1 MNSYE
6 TAVML
11 HRQGRFAD
19 AEPHYLAALGAF
31 PNHPEVLYGLGQ
43 VCLHTNRLEEATY
56 RFEQALAAKP
66 DHGGALMG
74 LGDALAASGRQAD
87 AVLIFKR
94 LIKAEPGNAA
104 AHYAL
109 GQVQKQLGA
118 FANSR
123 EAFTRAVALAP
134 DNPSLH
140 TALAESAPFVDGDA
154 RLAALEALVRNED
167 RFPDRQKAE
176 LHFALF
182 KAYDELKRPDEAF
195 AHLEKANR
203 LTRALLPYDEA
214 EVYDF
219 FRQLKETYTREA
231 VAAFAGAGHPTTLPV
246 FVVGMPR
253 SGTTLVEQIL
263 ASHPDVF
270 GAGELLFVQDLI
282 LGGFAGSKYPTDLKT
297 LGAEGL
303 KRFGGYYAVRLAGLA
318 PKAER
323 IVDKLPANFRQFGL
337 LHLALPRAQIIH
349 VRRDPRDTCF
359 SCYSKLFASGL
370 NYTYDLGELGRYY
383 RAYETLMA
391 HWRAVLPPGAM
402 LEVQYETLVENFET
416 EARRL
421 IDFCGLEWDERCL
434 KFYETKRAVRT
445 LSEFQVRR
453 PLFKSSIGRWKPY
466 ERWLKPLFEALG

>member
-1 MNSYE
+1 M
-6 TAVML
+6 
-11 HRQGRFAD
+11 
-19 AEPHYLAALGAF
+19 
-31 PNHPEVLYGLGQ
+31 
-43 VCLHTNRLEEATY
+43 EEATY
-56 RFEQALAAKP
+56 RFEQVLAAYA

-87 AVLIFKR
+87 AVVVFKR
-94 LIKAEPGNAA
+94 LIKAEPDNAA

-118 FANSR
+118 FADSR
-123 EAFTRAVALAP
+123 EVFARAVALAP

-140 TALAESAPFVDGDA
+140 YALAESAPFFEDDA
-154 RLAALEALVRNED
+154 RLAALEALARDEA

-182 KAYDELKRPDEAF
+182 KAYDELKRPDQAF
-195 AHLEKANR
+195 AELEKGNR
-203 LTRALLPYDEA
+203 LTRALVPYDEA
-214 EVYDF
+214 EVYGF
-219 FRQLKETYTREA
+219 FRELKETYTQ
-231 VAAFAGAGHPTTLPV
+231 AAMAALAGAGHPTALPV

-270 GAGELLFVQDLI
+270 GAGELLYVQDLI
-282 LGGFAGSKYPTDLKT
+282 LGGFAGSAYPAGLKA
-297 LGAEGL
+297 LGAGGL
-303 KRFGGYYAVRLAGLA
+303 RRFGGYYTVRLAGLA
-318 PKAER
+318 PKAGR
-323 IVDKLPANFRQFGL
+323 IVDKLPANFRHLGL
-337 LHLALPRAQIIH
+337 LHLALPQAQIIH
-349 VRRDPRDTCF
+349 VRRDPADTCF

-370 NYTYDLGELGRYY
+370 NYTYDLGELGRYF

-402 LEVQYETLVENFET
+402 LEVQYETLIENFET

-421 IDFCGLEWDERCL
+421 VEFCGLEWDERCL

-453 PLFKSSIGRWKPY
+453 PLFKSSIGRWRPY
-466 ERWLKPLFEALG
+466 EKWLRPLLDVLG

>member
-6 TAVML
+6 IAVML

-31 PNHPEVLYGLGQ
+31 PNHPEVLCGLGL
-43 VCLHTNRLEEATY
+43 VCLHTGRMEEATY
-56 RFEQALAAKP
+56 RFEQVLATKP

-74 LGDALAASGRQAD
+74 LGDALAARGRQAD
-87 AVLIFKR
+87 AVLLFER
-94 LIKAEPGNAA
+94 LINAEPNNAA

-118 FANSR
+118 FADSR
-123 EAFTRAVALAP
+123 EAFALAVALAP

-140 TALAESAPFVDGDA
+140 YALAASAPFTEDDP
-154 RLAALEALVRNED
+154 RLAALEALACDES
-167 RFPDRQKAE
+167 RFTGRQKSE

-182 KAYDELKRPDEAF
+182 KAYDELKRPEEAF
-195 AHLEKANR
+195 AHLNEGNR
-203 LTRALLPYDEA
+203 INRALLPYDEA
-214 EVYDF
+214 EVFAF
-219 FRQLKETYTREA
+219 FRHLQEAYTAE
-231 VAAFAGAGHPTTLPV
+231 VIAAYRSVGHPSEVPV
-246 FVVGMPR
+246 FVVGTPR

-270 GAGELLFVQDLI
+270 GAGELLYVQDLI
-282 LGGFAGSKYPTDLKT
+282 LGGFAGPEYPVDIAT
-297 LGAEGL
+297 LGADGL
-303 KRFGGYYAVRLAGLA
+303 RRFGGYYAVRLAAVA
-318 PKAER
+318 PKAKR
-323 IVDKLPANFRQFGL
+323 IVDKLPANFRHLGL
-337 LHLALPRAQIIH
+337 LHLALPKARLVH
-349 VRRDPRDTCF
+349 VSRDARDPCF
-359 SCYSKLFASGL
+359 SCYTQMYANGL

-402 LEVQYETLVENFET
+402 IEVQYETLIENFET
-416 EARRL
+416 EARR
-421 IDFCGLEWDERCL
+421 IVEFCGLDWDERCL

-453 PLFKSSIGRWKPY
+453 PLFKSSIGRWRPY
-466 ERWLKPLFEALG
+466 EKWLGPLLDALG